1 MSNGPVGS
9 SIYHYTTLDALKSI
23 VENRSIRLTDY
34 RFLNDPQ
41 EVTYCMKY
49 IKELLQT
56 YDDSNPTI
64 VNIKRMV
71 FNLEQGL
78 FDYSIM
84 VKDARGNASFAKIQ
98 NVNGHIYILS
108 LTHNNDQLAMW
119 DRYGKDGCRL
129 SLNDLKLFEHLAV
142 RAVRKNHFMANA
154 VQIINSPVIYND
166 NFNSIKSIIEFLAK
180 TSPDDLNL
188 PQNVLQLFLL
198 HKDNAYQDENE
209 FRIGISFPDFMLDSN
224 VRKVFTVK
232 NEVLKP
238 QLELTNIPIEEI
250 LEDVLIS
257 PYNTSDRAIIS
268 VQEFLEFNLHKKIPV
283 NKSQI
288 KIRNI

>member
-64 VNIKRMV
+64 ANIKRMV

-78 FDYSIM
+78 FDYTIM
-84 VKDARGNASFAKIQ
+84 FKDARGNTSFAKIQ

-154 VQIINSPVIYND
+154 VQVINNPVIYND
-166 NFNSIKSIIEFLAK
+166 DFNSIKSSIEFLAK
-180 TSPDDLNL
+180 YPDDLNL

-198 HKDNAYQDENE
+198 HKDKAYEDEKE
-209 FRIGISFPDFMLDSN
+209 FRIVIGFPDSMLDSN
-224 VRKVFTVK
+224 VRKVFTAK
-232 NEVLKP
+232 NDIIKP

-257 PYNTSDRAIIS
+257 PYNTSDRAIVS

-283 NKSQI
+283 HKSQI
-288 KIRNI
+288 KIRSI